1 MPKKEFND
9 QELDLNGNVINEST
23 RVEGDESYVR
33 RIISQARAPTQ
44 YNKFSLAA
52 QDWDNDDGTP
62 NLFANLSSRE
72 RDLLY
77 EMVLHLRANATD
89 RAESR
94 ETLISEIAAEF
105 EARGL

>member
-1 MPKKEFND
+1 MPRKKLHDIVDGE
-9 QELDLNGNVINEST
+9 VVAT
-23 RVEGDESYVR
+23 RTEDDESYVQR
-33 RIISQARAPTQ
+33 VISESRAPTQ
-44 YNKFSLAA
+44 YNKFVLAA
-52 QDWDNDDGTP
+52 QDWDNQDGTP
-62 NLFANLSSRE
+62 NLFAGLSARE

-94 ETLISEIAAEF
+94 ETLISEIAEEF

>member
-1 MPKKEFND
+1 MPRKEFKNYEGG
-9 QELDLNGNVINEST
+9 ELVST
-23 RVEGDESYVR
+23 ETEGDAYYVR
-33 RIISQARAPTQ
+33 RVIAEGRAPTQ
-44 YNKFSLAA
+44 YNKFALAA

-62 NLFANLSSRE
+62 NLFAELSARE

-94 ETLISEIAAEF
+94 ETLISEMAEEF

>member
-1 MPKKEFND
+1 MPKKT
-9 QELDLNGNVINEST
+9 LNEVVVEPDGSRSETEVGAES
-23 RVEGDESYVR
+23 DDSYVKR
-33 RIISQARAPTQ
+33 VIAEGRAPTQ

-52 QDWDNDDGTP
+52 QDWDNEDGTP
-62 NLFANLSSRE
+62 NLFAGLSARE

-89 RAESR
+89 RAKNKKA
-94 ETLISEIAAEF
+94 LISEIAAEF